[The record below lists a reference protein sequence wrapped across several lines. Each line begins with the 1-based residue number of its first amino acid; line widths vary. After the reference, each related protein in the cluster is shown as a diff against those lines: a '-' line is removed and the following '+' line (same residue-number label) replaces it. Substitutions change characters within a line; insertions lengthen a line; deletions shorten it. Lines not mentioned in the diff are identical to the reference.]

1 MYVVLFFFSQSIF
14 IFPLFWGMVT
24 YANKFETK
32 QKQQLTDR
40 DKKKK
45 INCNMYTISI
55 GSSTIWSDIWHK
67 SWSGA
72 PNENIVQNH
81 LNIALLNVFCI

>member
-1 MYVVLFFFSQSIF
+1 MYVVLFFLSQSIF

-45 INCNMYTISI
+45 KLTATCTQL
-55 GSSTIWSDIWHK
+55 
-67 SWSGA
+67 
-72 PNENIVQNH
+72 V
-81 LNIALLNVFCI
+81 

>member
-1 MYVVLFFFSQSIF
+1 MYVVLFFLSQSIF

-45 INCNMYTISI
+45 LTATCTQLVQVVARFEVIFGINHDQGHPTRIQFK
-55 GSSTIWSDIWHK
+55 TT
-67 SWSGA
+67 
-72 PNENIVQNH
+72 
-81 LNIALLNVFCI
+81 

>member
-1 MYVVLFFFSQSIF
+1 MYVVLFFLSQLIF

-24 YANKFETK
+24 YANEFETK
-32 QKQQLTDR
+32 EKQQLTDR
-40 DKKKK
+40 DKKK

-55 GSSTIWSDIWHK
+55 GSSLIWSDIWHK
-67 SWSGA
+67 SGA
-72 PNENIVQNH
+72 PNENVVQNH

>member
-1 MYVVLFFFSQSIF
+1 MYVVLFFLSQSIF

-24 YANKFETK
+24 YANKFETIK

-45 INCNMYTISI
+45 N
-55 GSSTIWSDIWHK
+55 
-67 SWSGA
+67 
-72 PNENIVQNH
+72 
-81 LNIALLNVFCI
+81 

>member
-1 MYVVLFFFSQSIF
+1 MSRSCQISLLLILCNFMYVVLFFLSQSIF

-45 INCNMYTISI
+45 LTATCTQL
-55 GSSTIWSDIWHK
+55 
-67 SWSGA
+67 
-72 PNENIVQNH
+72 V
-81 LNIALLNVFCI
+81 